1 MFSRVD
7 SLHHHSL
14 CTLRPFKFALISLH
28 IVLPFLTYEIP
39 TENTPP
45 QVWDNEVG
53 PNGEEPTFALL
64 FSLRGHSRSITALQI
79 GDFTFASGD
88 ASGQVRVWELIQPAS
103 AGGPSEAS
111 ASAAGG
117 FAGQATVWIGPDGQ
131 DPKWA
136 RCRCVLRVKHQR
148 SEDAPDYAKVIGR
161 IVCTRRQ
168 FQGLQLYS

>member
-1 MFSRVD
+1 MLLHLLCFRCLCHNTALPV
-7 SLHHHSL
+7 SLRYSSHHTHSL
-14 CTLRPFKFALISLH
+14 ACTIINK
-28 IVLPFLTYEIP
+28 
-39 TENTPP
+39 
-45 QVWDNEVG
+45 VWDNEVG
-53 PNGEEPTFALL
+53 PNGEAPTFALL
-64 FSLRGHSRSITALQI
+64 FSLRGHARSITALQI

-148 SEDAPDYAKVIGR
+148 SEDAPDYAKVR
-161 IVCTRRQ
+161 VD
-168 FQGLQLYS
+168 F